1 MDDEDY
7 VVSELYESN
16 AEQFTSHGNASTTT
30 EEDDESHS
38 DNQEE
43 ILTKNTYTSEKY
55 GFTIIIPDS
64 WVDVVKV
71 DTMPFR
77 DDVVGT
83 VNFKFVPKEDI
94 EQLIF
99 SIIIF
104 PESKRDN
111 CLSPEQPYIGTHSN
125 YSYCYILPGEAEKVL
140 LDPENSDYLQQSQHM
155 TYEDVPVVLDTFSF
169 EKEFEF
175 EIEPESDETLA
186 LPEIKITNKVS
197 GLNAEHYV
205 NNINEKSF
213 DHIDSY
219 LLHRPVS
226 EETNNGWNLSYY
238 TGESGDIIIDM
249 DRESNIKSVK
259 WKSPEP
265 MNEMSYLYLQWLTQ
279 GLGASLSRDE
289 INEFL
294 LRKNIP
300 VYSTFGE
307 FNVGFAENE
316 NGFIF
321 IATP

>member
-1 MDDEDY
+1 
-7 VVSELYESN
+7 
-16 AEQFTSHGNASTTT
+16 
-30 EEDDESHS
+30 
-38 DNQEE
+38 
-43 ILTKNTYTSEKY
+43 
-55 GFTIIIPDS
+55 
-64 WVDVVKV
+64 
-71 DTMPFR
+71 
-77 DDVVGT
+77 
-83 VNFKFVPKEDI
+83 
-94 EQLIF
+94 
-99 SIIIF
+99 
-104 PESKRDN
+104 
-111 CLSPEQPYIGTHSN
+111 
-125 YSYCYILPGEAEKVL
+125 
-140 LDPENSDYLQQSQHM
+140 YLQQSQHM

-169 EKEFEF
+169 EKDFELK
-175 EIEPESDETLA
+175 IERESDEPLA
-186 LPEIKITNKVS
+186 LPEIKVTNKVS

-294 LRKNIP
+294 LLENTP
-300 VYSTFGE
+300 AYSTFGE
-307 FNVGFAENE
+307 FNVGFAE
-316 NGFIF
+316 
-321 IATP
+321 